1 VNQLA
6 PALITPP
13 AAQPVTLTEV
23 KEHLRVVHGE
33 QDAHILSLIGASVRH
48 LDGRSGVLGRC
59 IMPQTWRSYSAS
71 LADLRLP
78 FGDAQSAVV
87 KYYDTANLEQTLPG
101 STYMVLNDAGGGFIR
116 FDPMWTL
123 PAVFDR
129 PDAVRVDAVYAMR
142 DADLEAVRLIVK
154 LMVQA
159 QFFVSD
165 TTAAVEALLGPLR
178 MRAL

>member
-13 AAQPVTLTEV
+13 AALPVTLTEV

-33 QDAHILSLIGASVRH
+33 QDAHILSLIRASVRH

-71 LADLRLP
+71 LTDLRLP
-78 FGDAQSAVV
+78 FGDAQSAAV
-87 KYYDTANLEQTLPG
+87 KYFDTANIEQTLPG
-101 STYMVLNDAGGGFIR
+101 STYMVLNDAGGGFIG

-154 LMVQA
+154 LMVEQMFDRIDRQVA
-159 QFFVSD
+159 IDSL
-165 TTAAVEALLGPLR
+165 AAPLR
-178 MRAL
+178 MSSV